1 MDRISGAYPGGHT
14 GEDGLGQA
22 ESDEPPRAILSAE
35 DHARMAD
42 RRSQNDK
49 LRSRRARRALGVS
62 AALVLSAAAG
72 ISWGVISAARA
83 SDEMVEWEDG
93 GMTLPMAERKDGG
106 RTRPEDQLSRELDR
120 LVNELWKMEELERLP
135 RR

>member
-1 MDRISGAYPGGHT
+1 MDRISGAYPGGPT
-14 GEDGLGQA
+14 GQEGPGQA
-22 ESDEPPRAILSAE
+22 ASEEPPRAIRTAE

-42 RRSQNDK
+42 RRSQDGR
-49 LRSRRARRALGVS
+49 LRSRRVRTALGVS

-72 ISWGVISAARA
+72 ISWGLISAARA
-83 SDEMVEWEDG
+83 SEEIVEWEEG
-93 GMTLPMAERKDGG
+93 RMARPA
-106 RTRPEDQLSRELDR
+106 TRPEDQLSHELDR

>member
-1 MDRISGAYPGGHT
+1 MDRISGAYPGGPT
-14 GEDGLGQA
+14 GQAGLGQSGS
-22 ESDEPPRAILSAE
+22 EEPPRAIRTAE
-35 DHARMAD
+35 DRARMAD
-42 RRSQNDK
+42 RRSQDDR
-49 LRSRRARRALGVS
+49 LRSRRVRAALGVS
-62 AALVLSAAAG
+62 TALVLSAAAG
-72 ISWGVISAARA
+72 ISWGLISAARA

-93 GMTLPMAERKDGG
+93 GMTLPMIERNDGG